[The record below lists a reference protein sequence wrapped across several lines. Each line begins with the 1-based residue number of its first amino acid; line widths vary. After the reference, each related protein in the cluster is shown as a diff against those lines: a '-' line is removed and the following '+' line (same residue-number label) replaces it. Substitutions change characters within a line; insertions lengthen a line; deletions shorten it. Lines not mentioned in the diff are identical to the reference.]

1 MANLETLNQAENDQ
15 LLQLFQQYFP
25 IVRALQ
31 KKYYIKGFDEDDWS
45 QEGYI
50 SLYKAK
56 NAYKPNM
63 GASFGSFFKR
73 TFENNIKSHLRKQNA
88 YKRQIDSLSVS
99 WEDYTQYATSEW
111 TSLYHIPTRDD
122 SLNRLVA
129 IEAIND
135 CINQLPF
142 FSQQILI
149 KILEGKEVHEI
160 ANELYVPTKTIRYQV
175 NKIKI
180 KIELFL
186 S

>member
-15 LLQLFQQYFP
+15 LFQLFQQYFP

-56 NAYKPNM
+56 NAYKPNK

-88 YKRQIDSLSVS
+88 YKRQIDSLSIS

-111 TSLYHIPTRDD
+111 TSLYHNPTRDD
-122 SLNRLVA
+122 SLNRLVT
-129 IEAIND
+129 IEAINE
-135 CINQLPF
+135 CINKLPF

-160 ANELYVPTKTIRYQV
+160 ADELYVPTKTIRYQV

-180 KIELFL
+180 KIEWFI